1 MSATHKQ
8 TNYKSRDVP
17 NPFLDGKGGKSFGHV
32 LNNAEVRS
40 KFLLFVIAPSSLGLF
55 AISLIL
61 FFHAISLQSTVPV
74 LVNVMPTGE
83 ASFLGEV
90 RHTGDVVV
98 PEAAIVF
105 QVRTFISNIRSIPA
119 DAQVLYSNITQTYAM
134 VTSTY
139 EPHMTRHLRANSPFP
154 LVGSVRRT
162 IEIESI
168 IRITGNSFQADWIEV
183 SVSQGSSAPTRR
195 RMRGLIT
202 VTLFPPQPSF
212 IRYNPLG
219 IFIDAFEWTEL

>member
-1 MSATHKQ
+1 MPAQHKA
-8 TNYKSRDVP
+8 TNYKPQNVK
-17 NPFLDGKGGKSFGHV
+17 NPYLDGKGKAYGDILEKAQKKSQ
-32 LNNAEVRS
+32 
-40 KFLLFVIAPSSLGLF
+40 FLLYIITPCSLGLF
-55 AISLIL
+55 AITLLL
-61 FFHAISLQSTVPV
+61 FFHAISLQATVPV

-83 ASFLGEV
+83 AAFLGEV
-90 RHTGDVVV
+90 RHTGEVAV

-105 QVRTFISNIRSIPA
+105 QVRTFITNMRSIPA
-119 DAQVLYSNITQTYAM
+119 DAQVLYSNINQSYAM
-134 VTSTY
+134 VTSAH

-162 IEIESI
+162 VEKESI
-168 IRITGNSFQADWIEV
+168 IRVTGNSYQADWTEV
-183 SVSQGSSAPTRR
+183 SVSQGGSPTRR

-202 VTLFPPQPSF
+202 IILIPPQPSF